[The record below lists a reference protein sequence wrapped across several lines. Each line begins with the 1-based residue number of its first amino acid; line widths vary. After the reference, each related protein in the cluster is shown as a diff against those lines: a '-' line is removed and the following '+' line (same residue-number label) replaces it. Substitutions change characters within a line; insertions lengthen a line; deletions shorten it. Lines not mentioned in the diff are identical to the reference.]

1 VHGLFPGFVDGA
13 CMSLTRYGILDDDGQ
28 LVRWTYE
35 QPSDGVMYLIEV
47 TKPLHEID
55 WENFEEAL
63 F

>member
-1 VHGLFPGFVDGA
+1 
-13 CMSLTRYGILDDDGQ
+13 MSLTRYGILDDFGEV
-28 LVRWTYE
+28 VRWTYE
-35 QPSDGVMYLIEV
+35 KPSDGVIYLVEI

>member
-1 VHGLFPGFVDGA
+1 
-13 CMSLTRYGILDDDGQ
+13 MSLTRYGILDDDGQ

-35 QPSDGVMYLIEV
+35 QPADGVMYLIEV

-55 WENFEEAL
+55 WENFEGAL

>member
-1 VHGLFPGFVDGA
+1 
-13 CMSLTRYGILDDDGQ
+13 MSLTRYGILDDEGQ

-35 QPSDGVMYLIEV
+35 QPADGVMYLIEV

>member
-1 VHGLFPGFVDGA
+1 
-13 CMSLTRYGILDDDGQ
+13 MSLTRYGILDDDGH

-35 QPSDGVMYLIEV
+35 QPADGVMYLIEV

-55 WENFEEAL
+55 WNNFEEAL

>member
-1 VHGLFPGFVDGA
+1 
-13 CMSLTRYGILDDDGQ
+13 MNLTRYGILDEFGE

-35 QPSDGVMYLIEV
+35 KPNDGTMYLIEI

-55 WENFEEAL
+55 WDNFEEAL